1 MISLN
6 DKVIIAFSDTHG
18 NHRRLQ
24 VPEDADIVI
33 CAGDAVEDDLKGG
46 EYDDFIAW
54 FGALPAKWKL
64 FVPGNHELSF
74 SRIRYQ
80 TVVQKFEAA
89 GIIVLQD
96 AVEECDGVVIGS
108 ISRDARIAD
117 EDIPDDT
124 DILVTHW
131 PPYGIL
137 DNGLG
142 SLNILN
148 FVLKAQPWWHLFG
161 HIHETEGQQFQL
173 AAPFA
178 KIFPFLTPFLGFC
191 RISAEGLVIFAEKLS
206 IWQNSSIKSLVTRR
220 VVYSVSPPLTK

>member
-80 TVVQKFEAA
+80 TVVQKFEAV

-137 DNGLG
+137 DNDLG

-148 FVLKAQPWWHLFG
+148 FVLKAQPCGISSATSTKLKGSSSSWA
-161 HIHETEGQQFQL
+161 EQS
-173 AAPFA
+173 A
-178 KIFPFLTPFLGFC
+178 KIFPFLTQFLSFC
-191 RISAEGLVIFAEKLS
+191 RISAEGPVNFAEKLS